1 MPFNPKVTGSIPVR
15 PTTNPLQM
23 GLPAGGCLDHRWTR
37 MTAQRANPR
46 RFTREMT
53 NLLRHP
59 IQTVLLI

>member
-1 MPFNPKVTGSIPVR
+1 MR

-53 NLLRHP
+53 DLLRHP